1 MPELAALSTARE
13 ALLALSASIASRTAS
28 RVDAALEAA
37 LKDAPPGQ
45 VEEAILQAHLFVGF
59 PDVLNVLDR
68 WRTLSQRQA
77 PPAAA
82 EECTTWEERGP
93 RTCAA
98 VYGNNYP
105 KLRQNVARIHPD
117 LDCWMVDGGYGRVLG
132 RAGLDLPTRE
142 LCIVALL
149 AVWDVPRQLHSHLRG
164 AMNTGA
170 TQAEI
175 ERAIEIAC
183 TGAAPDVAA
192 RARSLWAEGAPRHGT
207 LGRKEVAGCF

>member
-1 MPELAALSTARE
+1 MPDSAPLSAARE
-13 ALLALSASIASRTAS
+13 ALLVLSASIASRTAS
-28 RVDAALEAA
+28 RVDAALDAA
-37 LKDAPPGQ
+37 LADAPPEQ

-59 PDVLNVLDR
+59 PDALNVLDR
-68 WRTLSQRQA
+68 WRTLSRRPA

-82 EECTTWEERGP
+82 EECATWGERGP
-93 RTCAA
+93 RTCASI
-98 VYGNNYP
+98 YGRNYP

-117 LDCWMVDGGYGRVLG
+117 LDRWMVDGGYGRVLG
-132 RAGLDLPTRE
+132 RAGLDLQTRE

-149 AVWDVPRQLHSHLRG
+149 VVWDVPRQLHSHLRG

-183 TGAAPDVAA
+183 ACAAPDVAA
-192 RARSLWAEGAPRHGT
+192 RARSLWAEVAPRDGA
-207 LGRKEVAGCF
+207 LGRKEVGRCF